1 MVAGLPKVV
10 EHDALSI
17 VISLTSVCHWTFPT
31 DRRSNLRASVMG
43 TVVPVVRHSLRV
55 ERTDWHRH

>member
-1 MVAGLPKVV
+1 MVAGLPKVL
-10 EHDALSI
+10 EHGALSI
-17 VISLTSVCHWTFPT
+17 VMLFTSVCHPSSST
-31 DRRSNLRASVMG
+31 DRRSILRASVMG